1 METYSPATTDQHIL
15 VPSFKSGG
23 LLSIGTLLFI
33 LLSVWFT
40 LYQQRPPATVSAGA
54 PLEMFSSGRA
64 MKHLKAIC
72 ATPHPMGTHES
83 AEVREYVI
91 TALRMAG
98 LNVEVQQTTAVNTTR
113 NGVARLGTVHNVV
126 AKLKGTEENG
136 KAILLV
142 SHYDSVPSSFG
153 ASDDGAGVA
162 AMLETLRALTAT
174 VTPRRSDVIFL
185 FTDGEENGLL
195 GAQAF
200 VNEHRWAKDVGLVLN
215 FEARGNG
222 GPSIMFETSD
232 ENAWLIR
239 EFAKAAPHPVANS
252 LAYEIYK
259 LLPNDTDLTVFKQ
272 AGFAGLNFAFIEG
285 VSHYHTV
292 LDRFEQIDERSLQHH
307 GSHALALTRHFANLD
322 LNDRKETNAIYFDI
336 FGATLVHYPGAW
348 AIPLSLLSIILFVV
362 LAVVGLRKNTLTLK
376 GMGFGFIAVSGAMF
390 VAAGVTSLI
399 WMLVSRSQSVTGFR
413 PGSEI
418 YQENTYLLG
427 FMCLAIAIVTALDL
441 WFLKKTRM
449 ENLLAGGMLWWVI
462 LTVVSSV
469 YLPGASY
476 LFLWPLL
483 FSMLGLCLMLVV
495 SRDRRSERKLLPV
508 AYLCAMPAIILGVPA
523 IYQMFQG
530 LGLNMI
536 GPIMLAVALLC
547 ALLIPHIRLITR
559 EKKWILPGIAALV
572 GVGFIAAGL
581 LNSGASRSQPK
592 LDNLLYAL
600 DADTGKAVWASLDKE
615 PDEWT
620 TQFLSSNTKS
630 GTLPAILNANTTAQW
645 LQGDAQAQPLVA
657 PDIKL
662 LEETSIEGMRI
673 LRMHITSPRQA
684 PVLTFYADSK
694 MEIVSVEVNG
704 KLMNMQ
710 ASVSGARKDSW
721 TMRYYAVPVEGIDM
735 TMHVKALE
743 PVKFR
748 VVDQSYQLPQF
759 MGARAPS
766 RSDNIISAPLPF
778 ADSTF
783 VSRSFTF

>member
-1 METYSPATTDQHIL
+1 
-15 VPSFKSGG
+15 
-23 LLSIGTLLFI
+23 
-33 LLSVWFT
+33 
-40 LYQQRPPATVSAGA
+40 
-54 PLEMFSSGRA
+54 
-64 MKHLKAIC
+64 
-72 ATPHPMGTHES
+72 
-83 AEVREYVI
+83 
-91 TALRMAG
+91 
-98 LNVEVQQTTAVNTTR
+98 
-113 NGVARLGTVHNVV
+113 
-126 AKLKGTEENG
+126 
-136 KAILLV
+136 
-142 SHYDSVPSSFG
+142 
-153 ASDDGAGVA
+153 
-162 AMLETLRALTAT
+162 
-174 VTPRRSDVIFL
+174 
-185 FTDGEENGLL
+185 
-195 GAQAF
+195 
-200 VNEHRWAKDVGLVLN
+200 
-215 FEARGNG
+215 
-222 GPSIMFETSD
+222 
-232 ENAWLIR
+232 
-239 EFAKAAPHPVANS
+239 
-252 LAYEIYK
+252 
-259 LLPNDTDLTVFKQ
+259 
-272 AGFAGLNFAFIEG
+272 
-285 VSHYHTV
+285 
-292 LDRFEQIDERSLQHH
+292 
-307 GSHALALTRHFANLD
+307 
-322 LNDRKETNAIYFDI
+322 
-336 FGATLVHYPGAW
+336 
-348 AIPLSLLSIILFVV
+348 
-362 LAVVGLRKNTLTLK
+362 
-376 GMGFGFIAVSGAMF
+376 MGFGFIAVSGAMF

-413 PGSEI
+413 PGSET

-427 FMCLAIAIVTALDL
+427 FMCLTIAIVTALDL

-508 AYLCAMPAIILGVPA
+508 AYLCAMPGIILGVPA

-581 LNSGASRSQPK
+581 LNSGTSTSQPK

-630 GTLPAILNANTTAQW
+630 GTLPAILNANTTAHW
-645 LQGDAQAQPLVA
+645 LQGDAQAQPLAA

-662 LEETSIEGMRI
+662 LEETSIEGMRT

-710 ASVSGARKDSW
+710 ASVPGARKDSW

-766 RSDNIISAPLPF
+766 RSANIISAPVPF

-783 VSRSFTF
+783 VSKSFTF